1 MMQIN
6 VTPEELLTVVREMF
20 PVEYER
26 AAAELTIRKQTAEI
40 QRLNAE
46 LDSRNSA
53 AASEGERAA

>member
-46 LDSRNSA
+46 LARRDMDVPDDA
-53 AASEGERAA
+53 RAA